1 MNKTDN
7 NIVIYQ
13 SEDGKVHLDVV
24 YNEETMWLTQ
34 QQLCEL
40 YQTSK
45 SNVSE
50 HIKHIF
56 EDEELIESSVVRK
69 FRTTA
74 TDGKTYEVN
83 HYNLDMIL
91 SLGYRVRSVTATRS
105 RLGNSVQQG
114 NSKTHLLCCRNQRLF
129 GFYGIKRC

>member
-1 MNKTDN
+1 MTENN

-34 QQLCEL
+34 QQLCDL

-45 SNVSE
+45 SNLSE

-56 EDEELIESSVVRK
+56 EDGELNEGSVVRK
-69 FRTTA
+69 FRTTTQHGA
-74 TDGKTYEVN
+74 IEGKTQSRDVA
-83 HYNLDMIL
+83 HYNLDVIF
-91 SLGYRVRSVTATRS
+91 SLG
-105 RLGNSVQQG
+105 
-114 NSKTHLLCCRNQRLF
+114 
-129 GFYGIKRC
+129 

>member
-1 MNKTDN
+1 MSTTNYS
-7 NIVIYQ
+7 IVIYQ

-50 HIKHIF
+50 HIKHIY
-56 EDEELIESSVVRK
+56 EDNELSREATVRK
-69 FRTTA
+69 FRTVQIEGTR
-74 TDGKTYEVN
+74 KVEREVE

-91 SLGYRVRSVTATRS
+91 SLGYRVRSVTATRK
-105 RLGNSVQQG
+105 GWYYAAV
-114 NSKTHLLCCRNQRLF
+114 
-129 GFYGIKRC
+129 

>member
-1 MNKTDN
+1 MTENN

-56 EDEELIESSVVRK
+56 EDGELVREATVRK
-69 FRTTA
+69 FRTVQIE
-74 TDGKTYEVN
+74 GIRKVEREVN

-91 SLGYRVRSVTATRS
+91 SLG
-105 RLGNSVQQG
+105 N
-114 NSKTHLLCCRNQRLF
+114 
-129 GFYGIKRC
+129 